1 MSDDR
6 GMRGPTGPTS
16 AEQIDGVVRKL
27 VTAIVIAGAIIG
39 LAIYSQDGP
48 PRYQVAA
55 DGERVYRINT
65 DSGTVIACEGDKC
78 AIVLQRGQELLDALP
93 VKALPAPAPGPAVS
107 AGNEAAAIPA
117 KQ

>member
-6 GMRGPTGPTS
+6 SMRGSAGSWPTD
-16 AEQIDGVVRKL
+16 QIDGVVRKL
-27 VTAIVIAGAIIG
+27 VTAIVLAGAIIG

-78 AIVLQRGQELLDALP
+78 AVVLERGQELLDALP
-93 VKALPAPAPGPAVS
+93 VKALPAPEPRPAVS
-107 AGNEAAAIPA
+107 AGNEAAAAPA